1 MKITVKELNNGY
13 KYVSNDN
20 MNCLYKESNVYFV
33 LGFERSF
40 GHIYRTF
47 DKLVDA
53 KKLYLSLIK

>member
-13 KYVSNDN
+13 KYVTTDKMS
-20 MNCLYKESNVYFV
+20 CLYKESNVYIIV
-33 LGFERSF
+33 GFTKSF

-53 KKLYLSLIK
+53 KKLFLKLIN